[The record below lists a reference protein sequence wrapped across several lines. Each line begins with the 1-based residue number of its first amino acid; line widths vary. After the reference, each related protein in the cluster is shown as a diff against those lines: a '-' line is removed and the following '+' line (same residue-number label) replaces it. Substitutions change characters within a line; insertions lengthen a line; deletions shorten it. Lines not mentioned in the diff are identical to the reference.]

1 MGRLRDLLKRLNS
14 GRPVEPVAAAER
26 LRIEFKARY
35 HSFKLLL
42 EANHKALEIMAELDE
57 TLRGLRPFGMTFV
70 RARCTR
76 VTTQVW
82 QMTKR
87 LDELAPGKYA
97 ALQGRFK
104 SIREEVNRIVE
115 VAPRSG
121 EGSLVLPLGE
131 VTRALADRVG
141 GKMAELGEV
150 HQRRGIEIPH
160 GFVVTARGFRR
171 FMEHNEL
178 QTEIDRR
185 LQAAGA
191 EQLDHLAELSGEI
204 RELIARAEIPGD
216 LEQAIREQYALLEQ
230 VDGEGVAVA
239 VRSSA
244 LGEDLPGASF
254 AGQHD
259 SQLNVA
265 KGSLFDAY
273 RAVVASKYS
282 LPAMTYRLSRGNRDE
297 NEIMCVGVLSM
308 VDAVAGGVL
317 YTRNPVDSA
326 DDSVIVSA
334 TWGLPVAVVEGSV
347 AADLWTVARGNP
359 PEVQRRTI
367 ARKRMKAA
375 RLPDEGVCH
384 VELSGEEGARPSLT
398 DEQVLELARLG
409 LRLEEDDDAPQ
420 DLEWA
425 LDRDGRIVL
434 LQCRRLPL
442 VQAPGSKGERAE
454 AETASA
460 AVVLRGTVT
469 ASPGAAAGPAFAVRT
484 EPEALQFPEGS
495 VLVTVQ
501 PLPRWATL
509 LSRAVA
515 VVSEQGSV
523 AGHLA
528 NVAREFGVPALFG
541 AEGAVERLRR
551 GQVVT
556 VDADGHAVLEG
567 RVEALLARTEPPRNP
582 MADSP
587 VHAALAAAARHI
599 TPLNLLDPDG
609 AGFTGEQC
617 ATLHDITRF
626 CHEKAVQEMF
636 RFGRDHHFPERS
648 SKQLYCDVP
657 MQWWVLNLDDGFGE
671 EVGGKYVRLE
681 SIASIPML
689 AVWEGITAIPWEGP
703 PPIDGKGFL
712 SVILEATA
720 NADLASGRR
729 SRYAD
734 RNYFMVSKNYCCLTS
749 RLGAHFS
756 IIEAMVGE
764 RTGENYVSFQ
774 FKGGAAD
781 YDRRLKRVFFV
792 KEILEEYGFRVALNR
807 DNVIARLEGYDKEF
821 MQGRLRILG
830 YLTIHTRQLDMI
842 MSSPSSVGYYREKI
856 HEDIRSILAR
866 S

>member
-1 MGRLRDLLKRLNS
+1 MGYLRELLKKLTSR
-14 GRPVEPVAAAER
+14 RPVEPVAGAEQ

-42 EANHKALEIMAELDE
+42 EANNKALEIMAELEE
-57 TLRGLRPFGMTFV
+57 TLSGLRSFGMTFV

-76 VTTQVW
+76 VITQVW

-87 LDELAPGKYA
+87 LDDLAPGKYA
-97 ALQGRFK
+97 GLQERLK
-104 SIREEVNRIVE
+104 SIREQVTQIVGA
-115 VAPRSG
+115 APRG
-121 EGSLVLPLGE
+121 QEGKLVLRLDE
-131 VTRALADRVG
+131 VTRACIDQVG
-141 GKMAELGEV
+141 GKMANLGEIQ
-150 HQRRGIEIPH
+150 QRPEIEIPD
-160 GFVVTARGFRR
+160 GFVITARGFRR

-191 EQLDHLAELSGEI
+191 EQLDHLSELSSEI
-204 RELIARAEIPGD
+204 RLLIGRAEIPED
-216 LEQAIREQYALLEQ
+216 LEQAIREQYAILEQ
-230 VDGEGVAVA
+230 TEGEGVSVA

-259 SQLNVA
+259 SELNVG
-265 KGSLFDAY
+265 KGSLLEAY
-273 RAVVASKYS
+273 KAVVASKYS
-282 LPAMTYRLSRGNRDE
+282 LPAMTYRLSRGIRDE
-297 NEIMCVGVLSM
+297 NESMCVGVLSM

-317 YTRNPVDSA
+317 YTRNPVDTA
-326 DDSVIVSA
+326 DDSVIVSS
-334 TWGLPVAVVEGSV
+334 TWGLPAAVVEGSV
-347 AADLWTVARGNP
+347 AADLWVVARGDP
-359 PEVQRRTI
+359 LQVQRRVI
-367 ARKRMKAA
+367 ARKEKRTA
-375 RLPDEGVCH
+375 RLPDEGVRQ
-384 VELSGEEGARPSLT
+384 VELSEEEGERPSLT
-398 DEQVLELARLG
+398 DEQVMELTRLG

-420 DLEWA
+420 DIEWA
-425 LDRDGRIVL
+425 LDRDGNIKL
-434 LQCRRLPL
+434 LQCRRLL
-442 VQAPGSKGERAE
+442 LMQAPGGARGQSE
-454 AETASA
+454 AEVASGPML
-460 AVVLRGTVT
+460 LRGTVT
-469 ASPGAAAGPAFAVRT
+469 ASPGTAAGPVFTVHT
-484 EPEALQFPEGS
+484 EPEALQFPKEA
-495 VLVTVQ
+495 VLVIAQ
-501 PLPRWATL
+501 PLPRWAAL
-509 LSRAVA
+509 LPRAAA
-515 VVSEQGSV
+515 VVSEQGTV

-528 NVAREFGVPALFG
+528 NVAREYGVPALFG
-541 AEGAVERLRR
+541 AEAAADELRN

-556 VDADGHAVLEG
+556 VDADDRTVREG
-567 RVEALLARTEPPRNP
+567 RVEELLARAEPPQNP
-582 MADSP
+582 MAGSP

-599 TPLNLLDPDG
+599 TPLNLLEPDG
-609 AGFTGEQC
+609 ADFRAESCT
-617 ATLHDITRF
+617 TLHDITRF

-657 MQWWVLNLDDGFGE
+657 MQWWVLNLDDGFDA
-671 EVGGKYVRLE
+671 EVEGKYVRLE

-703 PPIDGKGFL
+703 PPIDGKGFM

-720 NADLASGRR
+720 NADLAAGRR

-756 IIEAMVGE
+756 VIEALVGE
-764 RTGENYVSFQ
+764 RIGENYISFQ

-781 YDRRLKRVFFV
+781 YDRRLKRVVFV
-792 KEILEEYGFRVALNR
+792 KKILEEYGFRVELNQ
-807 DNVIARLEGYDKEF
+807 DNVIARLEGYEKEF

-842 MSSPSSVGYYREKI
+842 MSSPASVSYYRKKI
-856 HEDIRSILAR
+856 HEDIQSIL